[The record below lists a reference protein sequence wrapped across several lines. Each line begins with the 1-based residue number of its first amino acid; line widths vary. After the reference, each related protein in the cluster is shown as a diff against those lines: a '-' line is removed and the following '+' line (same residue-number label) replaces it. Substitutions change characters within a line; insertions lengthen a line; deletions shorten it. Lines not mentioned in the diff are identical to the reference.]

1 MWTSFILLKFLV
13 LKSFKID
20 LVMIWRLTSLDLV
33 FPFMDMI
40 NYLSFFCRHVVSIQQ
55 RKFLPAEDI
64 QLSKFLLS
72 VIAGSQS
79 AIFPSSNSIIGHGC
93 TAEVK
98 SVPKCNSLWDVQ
110 AVAFDLLSQAI
121 TSLGSYFP
129 VDVWKS
135 TIQVETILLHL
146 WFLTNAFVG

>member
-1 MWTSFILLKFLV
+1 MHLV
-13 LKSFKID
+13 PC
-20 LVMIWRLTSLDLV
+20 
-33 FPFMDMI
+33 FPFYGNDQ
-40 NYLSFFCRHVVSIQQ
+40 LSIFFCRHVVCLQQ

-79 AIFPSSNSIIGHGC
+79 AIFPSSNSIIRHGC
-93 TAEVK
+93 TAEVVK

-121 TSLGSYFP
+121 TSLGSYLP

-146 WFLTNAFVG
+146 WFFIYAFVGKLGYIQFESFASNI

>member
-1 MWTSFILLKFLV
+1 
-13 LKSFKID
+13 
-20 LVMIWRLTSLDLV
+20 MIWCLYFVV
-33 FPFMDMI
+33 FPLYGLLI
-40 NYLSFFCRHVVSIQQ
+40 NCAHCFYPLSIGYFLSAFSEFSFPCSFLSFCSYVVCSQQ

-79 AIFPSSNSIIGHGC
+79 AIFPSSSSIIRHGY
-93 TAEVK
+93 TAEIVK
-98 SVPKCNSLWDVQ
+98 NVTKCNSLWDVQ

-146 WFLTNAFVG
+146 

>member
-1 MWTSFILLKFLV
+1 
-13 LKSFKID
+13 
-20 LVMIWRLTSLDLV
+20 
-33 FPFMDMI
+33 MDMI
-40 NYLSFFCRHVVSIQQ
+40 NYLLFFCRHVVSIQQ

-72 VIAGSQS
+72 VIADSQS
-79 AIFPSSNSIIGHGC
+79 AILPLSNSIIRHGC
-93 TAEVK
+93 TAEVVK

-146 WFLTNAFVG
+146 WFFMNAFVGYSGVTFNWNVLEAIYSRLANKEIVHYYFYLDEK